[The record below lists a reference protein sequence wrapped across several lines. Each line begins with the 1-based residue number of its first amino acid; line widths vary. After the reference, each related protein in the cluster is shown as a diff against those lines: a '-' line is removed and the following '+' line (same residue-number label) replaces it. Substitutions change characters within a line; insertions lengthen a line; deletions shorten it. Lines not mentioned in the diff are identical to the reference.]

1 MAETGA
7 NRNPGAALSSYDR
20 PGMMTRSL
28 AVLALVACA
37 SGCFGYNKSAKR
49 WAYAGNTVL
58 ILAGGAAIAG
68 DILTKSESE
77 PVMPGEPEAY
87 EPPISGG
94 IVAGALLVGAGI
106 FGIIFNATRPDVKTS
121 R

>member
-1 MAETGA
+1 
-7 NRNPGAALSSYDR
+7 
-20 PGMMTRSL
+20 MTRVV

-58 ILAGGAAIAG
+58 ILGGGGLIAA

-77 PVMPGEPEAY
+77 PPAMGEMEKY
-87 EPPISGG
+87 KQPISG
-94 IVAGALLVGAGI
+94 VAPKCSA
-106 FGIIFNATRPDVKTS
+106 
-121 R
+121 